1 MWFPER
7 YGLLFWLLSS
17 CLVLPTRAQQAVGD
31 AAFVARIPF
40 RQYTGGVM
48 VVTAHLKGKDQ
59 SLQFILDTGSGGI
72 SLDSSTCVTLGL
84 NPIPSDTMITGMGQS
99 RKVRFVFDQTLR
111 IQSLEI
117 PKLNF
122 HVNDYEILSSVYG
135 EKIDGIIGYSFFSRY
150 IAAVNFDS
158 SFIDVYS
165 PGKYRYPRG
174 GHTLKPA
181 FTTLPIVNLNL
192 RDDRRLKQRF
202 YFDTGAGLNLL
213 LSEKYVA
220 DSSVLLHR
228 RKPLLTQAEGIG
240 GRLRMRVTV
249 IKQLKLGPYRF
260 RRVPTYVFDDTYNVT
275 AYPQL
280 GGVIGNDLLRRFNL
294 VINYPKREIHLQ
306 PNLFFKEPFDYAYT
320 GMALY
325 FVDDHIMVDEIM
337 PGSPAEV
344 AGLQKGDILVSV
356 GTLFTNNIMQ
366 YKTVLQTTG
375 QKIPLIVRR
384 ADGLTKLSIT
394 PKRID

>member
-1 MWFPER
+1 M
-7 YGLLFWLLSS
+7 
-17 CLVLPTRAQQAVGD
+17 VL
-31 AAFVARIPF
+31 
-40 RQYTGGVM
+40 
-48 VVTAHLKGKDQ
+48 TAHLQGKEQ

-72 SLDSSTCVTLGL
+72 SLDSTTCVTLGL
-84 NPIPSDTMITGMGQS
+84 NPVPSDTMITGMGQS
-99 RKVRFVFDQTLR
+99 RKVRFVFNQTLR
-111 IQSLEI
+111 IQGLEI

-122 HVNDYEILSSVYG
+122 HVNDYEILSTVYG
-135 EKIDGIIGYSFFSRY
+135 EKIDGIIGYSFFSKY

-158 SFIDVYS
+158 SFMDVYT
-165 PGKYRYPRG
+165 PGKFRYPKG
-174 GHTLKPA
+174 GYTLKPT
-181 FTTLPIVNLNL
+181 FTTLPIVRLDL
-192 RDDRRLKQRF
+192 RDDHRMKQRF

-220 DSSVLLHR
+220 DSNVLLHK
-228 RKPLLTQAEGIG
+228 RKPFLTQAEGIG

-280 GGVIGNDLLRRFNL
+280 GGVVGNDLLRRFNL
-294 VINYPKREIHLQ
+294 VINYPEREIHLL
-306 PNLFFKEPFDYAYT
+306 PNHYFKEPFDYAYT

-325 FVDDHIMVDEIM
+325 FIDNQIVVDEIM
-337 PGSPAEV
+337 PGSPAEE

>member
-1 MWFPER
+1 
-7 YGLLFWLLSS
+7 
-17 CLVLPTRAQQAVGD
+17 
-31 AAFVARIPF
+31 
-40 RQYTGGVM
+40 
-48 VVTAHLKGKDQ
+48 
-59 SLQFILDTGSGGI
+59 
-72 SLDSSTCVTLGL
+72 
-84 NPIPSDTMITGMGQS
+84 
-99 RKVRFVFDQTLR
+99 
-111 IQSLEI
+111 
-117 PKLNF
+117 
-122 HVNDYEILSSVYG
+122 
-135 EKIDGIIGYSFFSRY
+135 
-150 IAAVNFDS
+150 
-158 SFIDVYS
+158 
-165 PGKYRYPRG
+165 
-174 GHTLKPA
+174 
-181 FTTLPIVNLNL
+181 
-192 RDDRRLKQRF
+192 
-202 YFDTGAGLNLL
+202 
-213 LSEKYVA
+213 
-220 DSSVLLHR
+220 
-228 RKPLLTQAEGIG
+228 LLTQAEGIG

-337 PGSPAEV
+337 PGSPAEE